1 MPSLKYWLHPS
12 SYRKVEISSDDDF
25 DKDRLLKQS
34 LDGAAS
40 IVEYYGLFG
49 NELNKL
55 LKLTSESSPILN
67 IIDIPLLTKRMNGTL
82 LETEPLSIYRQPPSP
97 EVDAAW
103 NRIQT
108 RNPIP
113 ISLSDLL
120 ALGKDPSDT
129 AKFPESFGFGPDAYI
144 GKIDV
149 FHQIHCL
156 NMLRMSLRPNFDY
169 YYGSRFP
176 PGVPTNKLHNL
187 HLGHC
192 LHILLEN
199 LMCSG
204 NVDIY
209 THYWMDAQK
218 HAFPDFNINH
228 KCRDFDAILAWQEEN
243 SIPVE
248 KFATV
253 FAPPGQ
259 KVHVMSHE
267 FKEAFE
273 WYDAD
278 HPDDGV
284 IEGEVA

>member
-1 MPSLKYWLHPS
+1 MEHFLKSNLYQSTASHHRLKSMLHGTVF
-12 SYRKVEISSDDDF
+12 RLEIQF
-25 DKDRLLKQS
+25 QS
-34 LDGAAS
+34 AS
-40 IVEYYGLFG
+40 
-49 NELNKL
+49 
-55 LKLTSESSPILN
+55 
-67 IIDIPLLTKRMNGTL
+67 
-82 LETEPLSIYRQPPSP
+82 
-97 EVDAAW
+97 
-103 NRIQT
+103 
-108 RNPIP
+108 
-113 ISLSDLL
+113 L

-169 YYGSRFP
+169 YYGSKFP

-199 LMCSG
+199 LMCTG

-228 KCRDFDAILAWQEEN
+228 KCRDLTRYWRGRRRTLYQLRRLQLC
-243 SIPVE
+243 SP
-248 KFATV
+248 
-253 FAPPGQ
+253 
-259 KVHVMSHE
+259 
-267 FKEAFE
+267 
-273 WYDAD
+273 
-278 HPDDGV
+278 HPDRRFMSCRTSLRRLSNGM
-284 IEGEVA
+284 ILIILMMGL